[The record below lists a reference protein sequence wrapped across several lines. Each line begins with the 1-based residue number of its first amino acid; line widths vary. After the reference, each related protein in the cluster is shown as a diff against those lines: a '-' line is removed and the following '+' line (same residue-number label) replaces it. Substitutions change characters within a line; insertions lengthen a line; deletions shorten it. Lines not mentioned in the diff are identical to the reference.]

1 MKDRTTTDGVYC
13 LPRSWERR
21 ATTRARL
28 LRDLGPVIYYLRVG
42 ALVKIGYTGDLA
54 QRIRDYPPD
63 VKLLAWRTNA
73 TFEMEQEIHAA
84 LTAHTAAR
92 VEWYYPTPEIIA
104 VINQA
109 RIDCGIAKY
118 AEPA

>member
-1 MKDRTTTDGVYC
+1 MPDRTTTDGVYC

-21 ATTRARL
+21 ATSRTRL
-28 LRDLGPVIYYLRVG
+28 LRELGPVIYYLRVG
-42 ALVKIGYTGDLA
+42 PLVKIGYTGNLA
-54 QRIRDYPPD
+54 GRLNNYPPD
-63 VKLLAWRTNA
+63 TKLLAWRTDA
-73 TFEMEQEIHAA
+73 TPEMEREIHAS
-84 LTAHTAAR
+84 LTAHGAAR
-92 VEWYYPTPEIIA
+92 REWYYPTPEIIA